1 MRKRRNIYSI
11 PNELNNTKQKSVEE
25 IFPENGLFWL
35 KELFSQLGVLLISLK
50 IKIFHWSLTMELP
63 RGFRQ
68 PKRV

>member
-25 IFPENGLFWL
+25 IFQVILAERTFLQ
-35 KELFSQLGVLLISLK
+35 SSLK
-50 IKIFHWSLTMELP
+50 IPILHWSSTMELP